1 MELDRTLKP
10 SISSEITYKGP
21 SYETFTLDNSLDVY
35 FIKKDS
41 LPIIRTDIV
50 INAGSI
56 FEEPNKRG
64 ISNLLAMCIDEGA
77 GKYDSLELSK
87 QFDQLG
93 AQFSIHNN
101 SENIQISLQALKE
114 NFAKALKLVTMI
126 LNEPHFKQKDFE
138 REKRNILTK
147 LKQLKD
153 DPDYLANT
161 SFKYQLF
168 GELNPYSYPV
178 IGLHEDITRIKN
190 KEVIS
195 FYNNHVLS
203 NNSFIIVVGNIS
215 KGHLRNNLNK
225 ILSPWR
231 ENKSDIKFE
240 SKEKKDEKVIYIVD
254 KKDSVQTEIRTG
266 HHSTGRNSEDY
277 FSKHLLNTILGGQF
291 TSRVNLNLREKHGYT
306 YGAGSNFN
314 YYKNNAYFA
323 VSTSVGI
330 ENTANALNE
339 IFTELEKIKDGITLE
354 ELTFAKSSII
364 RKFPLNFETYGQ
376 VASNFIGKV
385 IFNLPEDYFDNY
397 INDINSVTVEDVNKA
412 AIDNIFPD
420 ITTTV
425 LVGDKTKIID
435 QLRKNNFG
443 DVEVI
448 EKI

>member
-1 MELDRTLKP
+1 MELDRSLKP
-10 SISSEITYKGP
+10 SLTSEIFYEGP
-21 SYETFTLDNSLDVY
+21 SHETFKLNNNLDVC

-41 LPIIRTDIV
+41 LPIIRADIV

-56 FEEPNKRG
+56 FEETNKRG
-64 ISNLLAMCIDEGA
+64 VSNLLAMCIDEGA
-77 GKYDSLELSK
+77 GKYNSLELSK

-101 SENIQISLQALKE
+101 SETLQISIQSLKE
-114 NFAKALKLVTMI
+114 NFSNAFKLVTMI
-126 LNEPHFKQKDFE
+126 LTEPHFKQKDFE
-138 REKRNILTK
+138 RERRNILTR

-168 GELNPYSYPV
+168 GEMNPYSFPV

-190 KEVIS
+190 KELIS
-195 FYNNHVLS
+195 FYNEYILP

-215 KGHLRNNLNK
+215 KGYLKNSLNK
-225 ILSPWR
+225 LLSSWSD
-231 ENKSDIKFE
+231 NKSDIEYE
-240 SKEKKDEKVIYIVD
+240 STEKQDEKVIYIVD

-277 FSKHLLNTILGGQF
+277 FSKHLLNTIFGGQF
-291 TSRVNLNLREKHGYT
+291 TSRINLNLREKHGYT

-339 IFTELEKIKDGITLE
+339 IFTELEKIKDGITEE

-385 IFNLPEDYFDNY
+385 MFNLPEDYFDKY
-397 INDINSVTVEDVNKA
+397 IDKINSVSVEDVNKA
-412 AIDNIFPD
+412 ARDNIFPD
-420 ITTTV
+420 LTTTV

-435 QLRKNNFG
+435 QLEKNNMG
-443 DVEVI
+443 NVEVI